1 MALTSWPPSVVPETR
16 TVVRLPVSAIVA
28 LAARGM
34 PVRRAT
40 SRPWAVT
47 RSTPN
52 TAPGGGRKR
61 TVARVMCTQLESR
74 GRRRTCAEL
83 TLGSGSW

>member
-1 MALTSWPPSVVPETR
+1 M
-16 TVVRLPVSAIVA
+16 
-28 LAARGM
+28 
-34 PVRRAT
+34 RAT